1 MGIRQ
6 SKPTGVNG
14 FFSTGNSV
22 AKGNYGL
29 WDQIMAIRWVQDNIE
44 HFGGNSQS
52 ITIFGESAGAVS
64 VGLLC
69 LMPINKGLSACLVLS
84 EILLHVSTPSQ
95 IFYYYKIY

>member
-1 MGIRQ
+1 MFGNKMVRTLLHPKFLPIFHISLVFQ
-6 SKPTGVNG
+6 TLNFLLVVLQME
-14 FFSTGNSV
+14 FS
-22 AKGNYGL
+22 KGNYGL

-69 LMPINKGLSACLVLS
+69 LMPINGNHNYTSG
-84 EILLHVSTPSQ
+84 
-95 IFYYYKIY
+95 YR

>member
-1 MGIRQ
+1 MLYDGSYLAVTGSVIVVTINYRL
-6 SKPTGVNG
+6 GVNG

-52 ITIFGESAGAVS
+52 ITIFGESAGAIS
-64 VGLLC
+64 IWC
-69 LMPINKGLSACLVLS
+69 QVLTAIS
-84 EILLHVSTPSQ
+84 CYLQNI
-95 IFYYYKIY
+95 

>member
-1 MGIRQ
+1 VPSLDSDFVLLTENLGTYAVPLTINYRL
-6 SKPTGVNG
+6 GVNG

-52 ITIFGESAGAVS
+52 IIFRCKQS
-64 VGLLC
+64 
-69 LMPINKGLSACLVLS
+69 S
-84 EILLHVSTPSQ
+84 EM
-95 IFYYYKIY
+95 F